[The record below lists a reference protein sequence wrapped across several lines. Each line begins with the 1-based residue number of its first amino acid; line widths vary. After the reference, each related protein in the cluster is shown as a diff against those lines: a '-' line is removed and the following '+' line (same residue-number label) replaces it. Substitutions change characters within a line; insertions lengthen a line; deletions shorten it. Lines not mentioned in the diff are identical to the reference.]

1 MLDKEGQEEQLLVN
15 EAGELLVLGLP
26 LETDIWME
34 ESVVPEGYFPIGAQM
49 LRLTSEHTM
58 DAPFTMMVEN
68 APFVKLGLDSDKY
81 NPLIGI
87 GMCLAGVGIVAWR
100 FIVRKRRLKK
110 EKNDA

>member
-1 MLDKEGQEEQLLVN
+1 MVN

-26 LETDIWME
+26 LETDIWRE

-49 LRLTSEHTM
+49 LRLTNEHTI
-58 DAPFTMMVEN
+58 DAPLTMTVEN
-68 APFVKLGLDSDKY
+68 APFVKLGLDTDKY

-87 GMCLAGVGIVAWR
+87 GMCLAGVGIVTWR

-110 EKNDA
+110 EKNDK

>member
-1 MLDKEGQEEQLLVN
+1 M
-15 EAGELLVLGLP
+15 LGLP